1 MNGMQ
6 STIDRKRKLDTIESG
21 VLFRAKSLKCLLDT
35 KEEMPGRKWER
46 SVMILIA
53 DIFISVSSVG
63 EKRYLKSW
71 SNYFNS
77 LNVEAATGSL
87 IQK

>member
-46 SVMILIA
+46 SV
-53 DIFISVSSVG
+53 IFISVSSVG
-63 EKRYLKSW
+63 EKKIFKVMVQL
-71 SNYFNS
+71 F
-77 LNVEAATGSL
+77 
-87 IQK
+87 

>member
-1 MNGMQ
+1 
-6 STIDRKRKLDTIESG
+6 
-21 VLFRAKSLKCLLDT
+21 
-35 KEEMPGRKWER
+35 MPGRKWR
-46 SVMILIA
+46 SVMRLLA
-53 DIFISVSSVG
+53 DIFIVVSSVG

-77 LNVEAATGSL
+77 LDAEAATGSL

>member
-1 MNGMQ
+1 M
-6 STIDRKRKLDTIESG
+6 
-21 VLFRAKSLKCLLDT
+21 RAESLKCLLDT
-35 KEEMPGRKWER
+35 KEAMPGRKWR
-46 SVMILIA
+46 SVMRLLA
-53 DIFISVSSVG
+53 DIFIGVSSVG

-77 LNVEAATGSL
+77 LDAEAATGSL